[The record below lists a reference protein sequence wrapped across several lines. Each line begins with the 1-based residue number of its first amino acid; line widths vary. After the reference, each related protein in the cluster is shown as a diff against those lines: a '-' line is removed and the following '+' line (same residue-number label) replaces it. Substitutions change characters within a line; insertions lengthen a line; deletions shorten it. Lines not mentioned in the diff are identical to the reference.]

1 MSTRTTKTKTKTKT
15 PAEVAGERV
24 EKYATAVKAHEEREQ
39 ALTVEVEE
47 HQRKADAGDLGYD
60 SPRHIQ
66 AEAELKAE
74 RRWLEVQRPHLD
86 EARKVH
92 ESFVLA
98 EKIGD
103 PHTQREAL
111 SAKRAATVE
120 GIRSLVAEYTEAVTA
135 YNSTLTEHIGTARKA
150 GLIEEQADPTL
161 PVLTGG
167 GEYGHPRRLVI
178 EGEHFV
184 TLTADTDA
192 IIREAR
198 R

>member
-1 MSTRTTKTKTKTKT
+1 MSKKKPSTIAR
-15 PAEVAGERV
+15 ERV
-24 EKYATAVKAHEEREQ
+24 EEYETAVKAHEEREQ
-39 ALTVEVEE
+39 KLALEVKE

-60 SPRHIQ
+60 SLRHIQ

-92 ESFVLA
+92 GSYVLA
-98 EKIGD
+98 ETLGD
-103 PHTQREAL
+103 LDAQLEAL
-111 SAKRAATVE
+111 GVMRAATVE
-120 GIRSLVAEYTEAVTA
+120 GIRSLLAEYTEAVTA
-135 YNSTLTEHIGTARKA
+135 YNGELTEHIGTARKA
-150 GLIEEQADPTL
+150 GLIEGEADPTL
-161 PVLTGG
+161 PVLMGG

-178 EGEHFV
+178 DGEHFV
-184 TLTADTDA
+184 TVAANTDS

>member
-1 MSTRTTKTKTKTKT
+1 MSTSTKTKSPT

-39 ALTVEVEE
+39 ALTLEVEE
-47 HQRKADAGDLGYD
+47 HQRKADAGDLDYD
-60 SPRHIQ
+60 ALRAIQ
-66 AEAELKAE
+66 AEAELSAE

-98 EKIGD
+98 EAVGD
-103 PHTQREAL
+103 HDAQREAL
-111 SAKRAATVE
+111 GLKRAATVE
-120 GIRSLVAEYTEAVTA
+120 SIREALAEYVREVEA
-135 YNSTLTEHIGTARKA
+135 YNAELTEHIGTARRA

-161 PVLTGG
+161 PVLMGG
-167 GEYGHPRRLVI
+167 GEHGHPRRLVV

-184 TLTADTDA
+184 TVTANTDM
-192 IIREAR
+192 IIQEAR

>member
-1 MSTRTTKTKTKTKT
+1 MSTKSTKTTKTKT

-24 EKYATAVKAHEEREQ
+24 EEYATAVKAHEEREQ
-39 ALTVEVEE
+39 ALAVEVEE
-47 HQRKADAGDLGYD
+47 HQRKADAGDLDYD
-60 SPRHIQ
+60 ALRHIQ

-92 ESFVLA
+92 ESYVLA
-98 EKIGD
+98 EAMGD
-103 PHTQREAL
+103 HDAQREAL

-120 GIRSLVAEYTEAVTA
+120 GIRSLLAEYAEAVAA
-135 YNSTLTEHIGTARKA
+135 YNAELTEHIGKARQA

-161 PVLTGG
+161 PVLMGG

-178 EGEHFV
+178 ENEHFV
-184 TLTADTDA
+184 TLTADTDK
-192 IIREAR
+192 IITEAR

>member
-1 MSTRTTKTKTKTKT
+1 MSKKKPSTI
-15 PAEVAGERV
+15 AGERLA
-24 EKYATAVKAHEEREQ
+24 EIRAAITAYEEREQ
-39 ALTVEVEE
+39 ALAAEVEG
-47 HQRKADAGDLGYD
+47 HQRKADAGDLDYD
-60 SPRHIQ
+60 ALRHIQ
-66 AEAELKAE
+66 AEAELKAV
-74 RRWLEVQRPHLD
+74 RRWLEVQRPHED

-103 PHTQREAL
+103 PHAQPEAL

-120 GIRSLVAEYTEAVTA
+120 GIRSLLAEYASEVET
-135 YNSTLTEHIGTARKA
+135 YNAALTEHIGTARRA

-161 PVLTGG
+161 PVLMGG
-167 GEYGHPRRLVI
+167 GEYGHPRRLVV

-184 TLTADTDA
+184 TVTANTDK
-192 IIREAR
+192 IIQEAR

>member
-1 MSTRTTKTKTKTKT
+1 MSKKKPSTI
-15 PAEVAGERV
+15 AGERLA
-24 EKYATAVKAHEEREQ
+24 EIQGAVKAHEEREQ
-39 ALTVEVEE
+39 ALALEVEE
-47 HQRKADAGDLGYD
+47 HQRKADAGDLDYD
-60 SPRHIQ
+60 ALRAIQ
-66 AEAELKAE
+66 AEAELSAE
-74 RRWLEVQRPHLD
+74 RRWLEVQRPHEV
-86 EARKVH
+86 EARKAH

-120 GIRSLVAEYTEAVTA
+120 GIRSLLAEYAEAVTA

-150 GLIEEQADPTL
+150 GLIEGEADPTL
-161 PVLTGG
+161 PVLMGG
-167 GEYGHPRRLVI
+167 GEYGHPRRLVV

-184 TLTADTDA
+184 TVTANSDK
-192 IIREAR
+192 IIQEAR